1 MSSAI
6 SRRRLLGLG
15 AAAVLGGCVRSGGS
29 SEPSGQGP
37 RAIAV
42 AVDPRERRLTNLR
55 QLTTSGSNAEAYFD
69 WTGTRLIFQ
78 STRPPYGCDQ
88 IFTMKTDGTNV
99 RLVSTGRGRTT
110 CGFFFPDGQR
120 LIYASTHLA
129 GDACPPPPDRSSGYV
144 WPIYPG
150 YEIVSA
156 NADGSNIRRL
166 TDHDGYDAEGAVS
179 PDGQRI
185 VFTSLREG
193 DLDLYLMNA
202 DGSGVTRL
210 TDRLGYDGGAFFSWD
225 GRSIVYRASHPDTP
239 AEREEYLALLRQGLV
254 RPRNL
259 EVFVMR
265 SDGTGVRRV
274 TRAGG
279 ANFAPFMHPNG
290 QQIIFSS
297 NFDDATG
304 RAFALYLINLDGS
317 GLERVTWGESFAS
330 FPMFSR
336 DGRHLVFSG
345 TRNAAGRDINVFI
358 ADWVA

>member
-1 MSSAI
+1 ML

-15 AAAVLGGCVRSGGS
+15 AAGMLAGCGVRSTGSS
-29 SEPSGQGP
+29 SEPAGP
-37 RAIAV
+37 PPRVTSLAT
-42 AVDPRERRLTNLR
+42 DPRERHLANLR
-55 QLTTSGSNAEAYFD
+55 QLTTSGQNAEAYFD

-88 IFTMKTDGTNV
+88 IFTMKTDGSDV

-110 CGFFFPDGQR
+110 CGFFFPDGRR

-144 WPIYPG
+144 WPIFPA

-156 NADGSNIRRL
+156 DADGGNVRRL
-166 TDHDGYDAEGAVS
+166 TDHEGYDAEGAVS
-179 PDGQRI
+179 PDGTRI

-193 DLDLYLMNA
+193 DLDLYVMNA
-202 DGSGVTRL
+202 DGSGVRRL

-225 GRSIVYRASHPDTP
+225 GRSIVYRAAYPETA
-239 AEREEYLALLRQGLV
+239 AERDEYLALLRQGLV
-254 RPRNL
+254 RPRRL
-259 EVFVMR
+259 EVYVMR
-265 SDGTGVRRV
+265 PDGTGVRQV

-279 ANFAPFMHPNG
+279 ASFAPFMHPNG

-297 NFDDATG
+297 NFDDPTG
-304 RAFALYLINLDGS
+304 RAFALYLINVDGS

-336 DGRHLVFSG
+336 DGRQLVFCG
-345 TRNAAGRDINVFI
+345 TRNAAAREINVFL
-358 ADWVA
+358 ADWVG